1 MDEQQDH
8 ESLGI
13 VGWDA
18 FYFFVNDL
26 ERSRGFYTAKMA
38 VPEVARLD
46 SRRAA
51 ESAED
56 ASLFA
61 LGKAQVVCVAPRT
74 VTSRAGRFLARH
86 PDGVAILG
94 FRVRSIEE
102 TRRILGERDA
112 TFVTAVIS
120 EPDHQGRPY
129 RYFDIATP
137 LADVRFRFVE
147 RLSGALPPGF
157 AAHGDPNDGNPFGFQ
172 AIDHVTSNLLC
183 LEPFVTWLRDVL
195 GFSEYWRV
203 RFHSSDVRPG
213 NGGSGLASIVMW
225 DAESGVKLANNEPLA
240 PNFEASQIFT
250 FVEANHGA
258 GVQHLAFHVPAIIPA
273 VEGLCERGIPFL
285 APPASYYDML
295 PGRFVQRR
303 VTNFVEKFDTMRRL
317 GILVDGED
325 DRYLLQIFMLEGGLL
340 YGDANAGPFFYEV
353 IQRRGARG
361 FGEGN
366 FRALFDAI
374 ERDQVARGLVQQQWA
389 AGAGS

>member
-1 MDEQQDH
+1 MDEQQDY

-26 ERSRGFYTAKMA
+26 ARSRAFYTTRMG

-46 SRRAA
+46 SRRAE

-74 VTSRAGRFLARH
+74 ATSRAGRFLARH

-94 FRVRSIEE
+94 LRVRSIEE
-102 TRRILGERDA
+102 THRILGERDA
-112 TFVTAVIS
+112 TFITAVIS

-129 RYFDIATP
+129 RYFDVATP
-137 LADVRFRFVE
+137 LGDVRFRFVD

-157 AAHGDPNDGNPFGFQ
+157 SAHGDPGDGNPFGFQ
-172 AIDHVTSNLLC
+172 AIDHVTSNLLTI
-183 LEPFVTWLRDVL
+183 EPFVTWLRDVL
-195 GFSEYWRV
+195 GFSEFWRV
-203 RFHSSDVRPG
+203 RFHSCDVRPG

-273 VEGLCERGIPFL
+273 VEGLRERGIPFL
-285 APPASYYDML
+285 ETPASYYDML

-325 DRYLLQIFMLEGGLL
+325 DRYLLQIFMMEGGLL
-340 YGDANAGPFFYEV
+340 YGDTAAGPFFYEV